1 MFTLAGANKRKNTTI
16 SNNKNI
22 AEMSY
27 FPLTKLVFLRESTRN
42 PSEVSTEFVLPGS
55 VLDLGESFR
64 PILMAFSTSALDTLN
79 SFMAS
84 LLST

>member
-1 MFTLAGANKRKNTTI
+1 
-16 SNNKNI
+16 
-22 AEMSY
+22 MSY